1 MSEAINYDNFMG
13 ANAVSTS
20 PYGELGQ
27 ELDGIELLVSM
38 VKAEKINPWNIDIV
52 DITDKYLQKM
62 FKMKA
67 QNLRITS
74 KTLLFAAILLRMK
87 SNILANVD
95 LNYFEEP
102 EFEEYDDD
110 FQADYYDENEI
121 NRNNV
126 ISIDEVLQRRT
137 SLRMNRNRVV
147 TLKDLIRHLEFYQKL
162 DEQQTLKQ
170 RHERA
175 KRRIRSYAN
184 LTPDEIV
191 NIAHD
196 EYIKEGVQRLK
207 ENLAQIFLKEKKI
220 GLNELACL
228 GMDKISAYVSLLF
241 LTVESNYELKQDD
254 FYSDVYVVQNVAG

>member
-13 ANAVSTS
+13 SGTMGIVPNENHVD
-20 PYGELGQ
+20 
-27 ELDGIELLVSM
+27 ELDGIEILVSM
-38 VKAEKINPWNIDIV
+38 AKTGKINPWNIDIV
-52 DITDKYLQKM
+52 DITDKYLAQM

-67 QNLRITS
+67 QNLRVTS
-74 KTLLFAAILLRMK
+74 KTLLFAAVLLRLK

-95 LNYFEEP
+95 INYFDEP
-102 EFEEYDDD
+102 EPEYSDDE
-110 FQADYYDENEI
+110 FQADYHDEQDF

-126 ISIDEVLQRRT
+126 VSIDEVLQRRT
-137 SLRMNRNRVV
+137 SLRLNRNRVV

-175 KRRIRSYAN
+175 KRRVRSYAN

-196 EYIKEGVQRLK
+196 EYIKDGVQRLK

-220 GLNELACL
+220 GLKELACL

-241 LTVESNYELKQDD
+241 LTVESNYELKQDE
-254 FYSDVYVVQNVAG
+254 FYSDLYVVQGAAV